1 MGRPIKKEF
10 IGGPNVAS
18 GDPMLVITQAYI
30 PGASA
35 VSNDVKIVSQKG
47 TGRYIVTDGTN
58 TGLVSLV
65 DGSNGYTPVSGEA
78 IMDVAVYSNVS
89 TNVYTPATI
98 TLNNGGSGYTAG
110 DVLTIPNC
118 GIYTVSIVSTA
129 VVGGTIETGTSTL
142 STTQYTS
149 DNSGEGVTSTGG
161 TGTGALF
168 HVETTS
174 STTYLPKAASLN
186 AAGTGYKV
194 NDTITLTNVGVLT
207 VTAIGTDGAVSTYTS
222 ALNGTAKS
230 TDMAG
235 TGIAQASTSGSG
247 TGATFDVTSTSTTVY
262 PLSSVIMTSG
272 GKGYTVGDNLTVGEG
287 LATYKVETV
296 TTAQAGGVIQTGVAN
311 VKTTHYTVDMA
322 GTGISPINGS
332 GSGATFD
339 VTSTTSTVSGS
350 TEYASKIFD
359 RTVVTF
365 EDHVYQWNLLNAAS
379 AVGQADLTKG
389 KKN

>member
-18 GDPMLVITQAYI
+18 GDPMLVITQAFI
-30 PGASA
+30 PGASS
-35 VSNDVKIVSQKG
+35 VSNNVKIVSQKG

-78 IMDVAVYSNVS
+78 IMDVSVYSNVE

-98 TLNNGGSGYTAG
+98 TLNNGGSGYTSG
-110 DVLTIPNC
+110 DTVTIP
-118 GIYTVSIVSTA
+118 GAGTYSVTSITTA
-129 VVGGTIETGTSTL
+129 VVGGTIKTGTATP

-149 DNSGEGVTSTGG
+149 NNAGEGVASTGG
-161 TGTGALF
+161 TGTGAIF
-168 HVETTS
+168 HVATTP
-174 STTYLPKAASLN
+174 STTYLPKAVALN

-230 TDMAG
+230 SDMAG
-235 TGIAQASTSGSG
+235 TAVAQASTSGSG

-262 PLSSVIMTSG
+262 PITSVLMTGG
-272 GKGYTVGDNLTVGEG
+272 GKGYAVGDNLTVGEG

-296 TTAQAGGVIQTGVAN
+296 STAQAGGVILSGTASLLTATS
-311 VKTTHYTVDMA
+311 TTDMA
-322 GTGISPINGS
+322 GTALASTGGT
-332 GSGATFD
+332 GTGATFD

-350 TEYASKIFD
+350 TEYATKIFD

-389 KKN
+389 TKS